1 MATFDD
7 NETPPAGYGPSKS
20 TAGENAPMWVI
31 GGVAVFLVLAVA
43 GYGLSGRSHTPA
55 PDQPAIQHTAQP
67 PAPTAPP
74 PEPATTPKP

>member
-7 NETPPAGYGPSKS
+7 NETPTGYGYPKS

-31 GGVAVFLVLAVA
+31 GGAAVLLVLAVA
-43 GYGLSGRSHTPA
+43 GYGMSGRSHAPA
-55 PDQPAIQHTAQP
+55 ADQPAIQHTTQP

>member
-1 MATFDD
+1 MTTFDD
-7 NETPPAGYGPSKS
+7 NETPSGDGNSKS
-20 TAGENAPMWVI
+20 TAGENAPIWVI
-31 GGVAVFLVLAVA
+31 GGAAVLLVLGVV
-43 GYGLSGRSHTPA
+43 GYGFSGRS

>member
-7 NETPPAGYGPSKS
+7 EEMQPGYGNSKS
-20 TAGENAPMWVI
+20 AGGENAPMWVI
-31 GGVAVFLVLAVA
+31 GTVAVLLVFGIAA
-43 GYGLSGRSHTPA
+43 YGFTGTSHRAPA

-74 PEPATTPKP
+74 PEPTTTPKP